1 MKIINIV
8 KDGIE
13 RAKKELIKERSL
25 SSGLSSEDEK
35 RVLKIIEDVKE
46 GGDDALIRYTEK
58 FDGEVLTTDR
68 IAVDENELNELAA
81 GFSENFYRA
90 IKVASDRVEA
100 FHTRAVPHDWSY
112 IDEYGDLLGQKY
124 TPVESVGIYV
134 PGGKA
139 SYPSTVVMTAVIAR
153 VAGVKRIAVI
163 SPPSSFV
170 RPSAVAAA
178 IKTVGGVT
186 DVYRIGGVQGIAA
199 LAFGTKSV
207 RKVDKIV
214 GPGNVYVTM
223 AKKLLYGYI
232 DIDMIAGPSEV
243 LVIADGSVDVES
255 TAADLIAQAEHDE
268 AAKPLCITF
277 DEKVAEDIV
286 KGIDRLL
293 SENPR
298 RDIAKKSIENN
309 GFIFIVESPEQA
321 VELADTIAPE
331 HLEIHTE
338 NPRYFAN
345 RIRNAGAIFIGGDSA
360 EAFGD
365 YISGPSHV
373 LPTGGTAR
381 FFSPLNVLSFMKISS
396 IVEMSKLGSR
406 ILGAN
411 ASIIAELEGLY
422 GHKKSIELRGER

>member
-1 MKIINIV
+1 MRIINIV

-13 RAKKELIKERSL
+13 RAKKELMKERSL
-25 SSGLSSEDEK
+25 SSGLSPEDEK
-35 RVLKIIEDVKE
+35 RVLRIIEDVKE

-112 IDEYGDLLGQKY
+112 IDEYGDLMGQKY

-277 DEKVAEDIV
+277 DEKVAEGIV